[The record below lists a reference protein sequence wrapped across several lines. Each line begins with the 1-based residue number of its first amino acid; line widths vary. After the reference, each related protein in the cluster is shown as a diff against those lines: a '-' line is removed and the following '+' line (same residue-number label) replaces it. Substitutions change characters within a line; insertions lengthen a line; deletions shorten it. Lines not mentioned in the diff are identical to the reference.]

1 LEIITHEGI
10 ICQLKFLEKIVGK
23 SLFLQIFL
31 TNLQKKFHVIWEF
44 LVVQQSSLK
53 TFQVFF
59 ILLKIYIIPLKR
71 NNTNNKIKLIIIQI

>member
-1 LEIITHEGI
+1 MEIITHEGI